1 MANFGW
7 AYVDCTDVGGGGQAA
22 GPTGSVQFLTGANA
36 TSGSAHLIFHTTSLG
51 EHLPN
56 TLVLSGNMV
65 ITGTLSASVIN
76 YEDIAVIDATGST
89 FFGNSRDD
97 IHVRTGSLS
106 VWSTRMPSGETTKH
120 PVLTASAYSHQ
131 VFVRGFG
138 ANYINVTSSHHTAST
153 DTYLLG
159 VTATKT
165 PPDNVF
171 ITIPSP
177 AAFSAGAI
185 LVVKDEVTT
194 PRGLSNIT
202 LTRSVTETYTIDGDA
217 SYILTG
223 TMPAISLYSNGSNWF
238 VF

>member
-7 AYVDCTDVGGGGQAA
+7 AYVDCADTGTGGQAA

-89 FFGNSRDD
+89 FFGNTNDD
-97 IHVRTGSLS
+97 IHSRTGSLEI
-106 VWSTRMPSGETTKH
+106 WAGTTAI
-120 PVLTASAYSHQ
+120 LTASTYSQ
-131 VFVRGFG
+131 QTFVKGFG
-138 ANYINVTSSHHTAST
+138 AGYLKVTSSHHTAST
-153 DTYLLG
+153 REHLLG
-159 VTATKT
+159 IAATVT
-165 PPDNVF
+165 PPSNIYV
-171 ITIPSP
+171 TIPHP
-177 AAFSAGAI
+177 ATFAAGAI
-185 LVVKDEVTT
+185 LVVKDEEPG

-202 LTRSVTETYTIDGDA
+202 LTRSVTDTYLIDGDA
-217 SYILTG
+217 SYVLTG